1 MENLLINKIQN
12 DIECKIC
19 FEKFINLT
27 NAEFDKF
34 YKDNKEFLP
43 ETFEDDNCCRC
54 YEDRFE
60 CLKCK
65 NIICRDCY
73 WNFKNHKFKPDP
85 DDIEMYKYC
94 GWLDKDGMAEGC
106 PGEDCPIICPF
117 CRTKDYKIFYGNQIP
132 YQLLNEIKNGRFY
145 KL

>member
-27 NAEFDKF
+27 NAQFDKF

-54 YEDRFE
+54 YEDTCIFQTLFWI
-60 CLKCK
+60 LKK
-65 NIICRDCY
+65 WTKINVQKK
-73 WNFKNHKFKPDP
+73 NFKKS
-85 DDIEMYKYC
+85 
-94 GWLDKDGMAEGC
+94 L
-106 PGEDCPIICPF
+106 
-117 CRTKDYKIFYGNQIP
+117 
-132 YQLLNEIKNGRFY
+132 
-145 KL
+145 